1 MKIYSD
7 GKNRSI
13 SGKFPKAFRVLSN
26 GVEVPF
32 IRTGAET
39 IRLSGNVPEGE
50 LDIEEVV
57 REAKRPSIFK
67 EQRLVTVGEEGIA
80 RLEQVSYDLEK
91 KSQIIDEKAD
101 QIKALGDE
109 VSSIEKGNAE
119 SIKQMGDAMA
129 VIVDNLKK
137 DIETNVKQA
146 SEIKRSVS
154 QLALSRFQ
162 DVSDSL
168 IAHEEANNPHRITKA
183 TIGLEKVENIKPEDM
198 PVSKAVKKELDKKAD
213 KVDLTDLKAKFDES
227 VKTQEGIAKGIDRL
241 SYMGGVAG
249 SDLPQGGKKGQV
261 LAKKSNQTGDYTWED
276 VSGTADIFNIDGG
289 RADTIYTSEQIIDG
303 GNA

>member
-7 GKNRSI
+7 GKSRVLK
-13 SGKFPKAFRVLSN
+13 GEFPKAFKVLNN
-26 GVEVPF
+26 GTDVPF
-32 IRTGAET
+32 IRTGADS
-39 IRLSGNVPEGE
+39 IRLSGTIPVGE
-50 LDIEEVV
+50 LDIEEVA
-57 REAKRPSIFK
+57 REAKRPSIFQ
-67 EQRLVTVGEEGIA
+67 ESRVVMVRESSIA
-80 RLEQVSYDLEK
+80 RLEQVSDELENH
-91 KSQIIDEKAD
+91 SRVLDEKANRIE
-101 QIKALGDE
+101 QLGQEVGAL
-109 VSSIEKGNAE
+109 EKTNAE
-119 SIKQMGDAMA
+119 DIKQMGQA
-129 VIVDNLKK
+129 VADIVVGLKK
-137 DIETNVKQA
+137 DISENKKQSA
-146 SEIKRSVS
+146 DIKKSITKITSESIP
-154 QLALSRFQ
+154 
-162 DVSDSL
+162 DVADSL
-168 IAHEEANNPHRITKA
+168 IAHENSQNPHRITKA
-183 TIGLEKVENIKPEDM
+183 TIGLDKVENIKPEDM